1 MTAEIISVGTELL
14 LGNILNTNAQYLS
27 RELAALGITVR
38 RQSTIGDNHDRLADF
53 VNEAKQ
59 RCDLLVFTGGLG
71 PTADDLTKETVAA
84 CFGDTLTFDPEEW
97 QKIVDFFTRTGRET
111 TPNNRKQAMVP
122 VHGHK
127 VVNHHGTA
135 PGAWFEQDGHCAVL
149 MPGVPHEMKAM
160 WEESVRPLLL
170 ARQSCALHSLTLRV
184 LGGESNLEYR
194 VRALLENPNPTAAIY
209 CKTGECE
216 IRITARAQND
226 TEAQTM
232 CRAYAKKF
240 YDLLGDAVY
249 DEDVAGLEET
259 VVHTLRANG
268 LTIATAESCTG
279 GMIAQRLTNVSGAS
293 EVFGYGFV
301 TYWEQAKAKLVG
313 VDPAVI
319 AQYNVVSAPVAA
331 QMALGAAKAAGAD
344 IAVSVT
350 GLAGPGGGDAVRP
363 VGTVYLGAARG
374 DRVYVKKLF
383 VSRPDRALIR
393 ARAAQ
398 TALELGFLYALVAM
412 ALFLSYRILDIA
424 DMTTD
429 GCFVLGAAVSVSLTT
444 AGHPILAIPAA
455 MLAGACAGFATAF
468 LQTRLGVPS
477 ILAGIVT
484 NTGLYTVNL
493 MAMGW
498 KANQSLL
505 GGSTIFTLLRD
516 TGIGGDWYELL
527 LAAAVTI
534 LAGALLLAFLGTRI
548 GLSIRATGDNPD
560 MVRASSLNP
569 AFTITVGLCVAN
581 ALTALSGAMVG
592 QYQKTV
598 DINSGT
604 GIVVIGLACLIIGE
618 TVLGRRT
625 IAKGVLA
632 VMVGSVIYRFI
643 YAVVFYTKIVPVEC
657 LKLLT
662 AVIVALAIAAPSIQK
677 WAAFQKRKLAAG
689 KGGNG
694 NA

>member
-38 RQSTIGDNHDRLADF
+38 RQSTIGDNQDRLADF

-135 PGAWFEQDGHCAVL
+135 PGAWFEQDGRCAVL
-149 MPGVPHEMKAM
+149 MPVVPHEMKAM

-194 VRALLENPNPTAAIY
+194 VRPLLENQNPTAAIY

-216 IRITARAQND
+216 IRITARARSNED
-226 TEAQTM
+226 GEKM

-240 YDLLGDAVY
+240 YDMLGDAVY

-259 VVHTLRANG
+259 VVHTLQEKG

-279 GMIAQRLTNVSGAS
+279 GLIAQRLTSVSGSS

-319 AQYNVVSAPVAA
+319 EKYNVVSAPVAA
-331 QMALGAAKAAGAD
+331 QMALGAAKASGAD

-350 GLAGPGGGDAVRP
+350 GVAGPTGGDEVRP
-363 VGTVYLGAARG
+363 VGTVYLGAARDG
-374 DRVYVKKLF
+374 VACVKKLF
-383 VSRPDRALIR
+383 VSRPDRALVR

-398 TALELGFLYALVAM
+398 AALELALRLAQGKVP
-412 ALFLSYRILDIA
+412 
-424 DMTTD
+424 
-429 GCFVLGAAVSVSLTT
+429 
-444 AGHPILAIPAA
+444 AG
-455 MLAGACAGFATAF
+455 T
-468 LQTRLGVPS
+468 Q
-477 ILAGIVT
+477 
-484 NTGLYTVNL
+484 
-493 MAMGW
+493 
-498 KANQSLL
+498 
-505 GGSTIFTLLRD
+505 
-516 TGIGGDWYELL
+516 
-527 LAAAVTI
+527 
-534 LAGALLLAFLGTRI
+534 
-548 GLSIRATGDNPD
+548 
-560 MVRASSLNP
+560 
-569 AFTITVGLCVAN
+569 
-581 ALTALSGAMVG
+581 ALTAAQQS
-592 QYQKTV
+592 
-598 DINSGT
+598 DD
-604 GIVVIGLACLIIGE
+604 E
-618 TVLGRRT
+618 
-625 IAKGVLA
+625 
-632 VMVGSVIYRFI
+632 
-643 YAVVFYTKIVPVEC
+643 
-657 LKLLT
+657 
-662 AVIVALAIAAPSIQK
+662 ALAALDE
-677 WAAFQKRKLAAG
+677 AFVR
-689 KGGNG
+689 
-694 NA
+694 